1 MATALLAWVFG
12 LRHAVDADHIAAIDN
27 VVRKLMQAG
36 DAPRSVGLYFAL
48 GHSTIVVVATMLL
61 ALGVVSLGGDSLLRE
76 IGGFIGTSVSALF
89 LLVIAAINL
98 VIFAGLWRTFR
109 AAREQGIHDA
119 EGLDALLANR
129 GLLARL
135 LGPMFRLV
143 TKPWHMYPLGFLFGL
158 GFDTATEIGLLSIS
172 ASEAARGASLADVLV
187 FPALFASGMALVDT
201 ADFALM
207 VSAYRWAFVDPL
219 RKLWYNL
226 TITGASVA
234 VALLIGG
241 IEALGLI
248 ADRLG
253 LSGGVWALVDALNDS
268 LANVGFAVI
277 ALFAIAWLVSVVLY
291 RRMFADDRVARKS
304 ARDAPMPPRRS
315 EPGRRCGALTAFSA
329 FVLARRWR
337 RRLRAERRPLAR
349 VAAGPGHRRRGST
362 SQEAGRA
369 ATRRQTGPAPTAA
382 SLSSDACRRRRRA
395 SPPAPR
401 ARRAWQARSPS
412 PARRSTRAPSPG
424 RARRSKPCRG

>member
-1 MATALLAWVFG
+1 MGRVTRWALRAVEPTTALLFGGLIAANVAAWALAFAVFGDRPTVMATALLAWVFG

-36 DAPRSVGLYFAL
+36 DTPRSAGLYFAL

-61 ALGVVSLGGDSLLRE
+61 ALGVVGLGGDSFLRD
-76 IGGFIGTSVSALF
+76 IGGVIGTSVSALF

-98 VIFAGLWRTFR
+98 VIFVGLWRTFR
-109 AAREQGIHDA
+109 IAHAQGVHDA

-129 GLLARL
+129 GFLARL

-143 TKPWHMYPLGFLFGL
+143 TKPGHMYPLGFLFGL

-172 ASEAARGASLADVLV
+172 ASEAARGASLVDVLV

-201 ADFALM
+201 ADSALM
-207 VSAYRWAFVDPL
+207 VSAYRWALVDPL

-234 VALLIGG
+234 VALFIGG

-253 LSGGVWALVDALNDS
+253 LTGGVWTLVDGLNES

-277 ALFAIAWLVSVVLY
+277 ALFAIAWLVSIVLY
-291 RRMFADDRVARKS
+291 RRIDRR
-304 ARDAPMPPRRS
+304 P
-315 EPGRRCGALTAFSA
+315 
-329 FVLARRWR
+329 
-337 RRLRAERRPLAR
+337 RAEPDVLECAD
-349 VAAGPGHRRRGST
+349 VTEAA
-362 SQEAGRA
+362 
-369 ATRRQTGPAPTAA
+369 
-382 SLSSDACRRRRRA
+382 
-395 SPPAPR
+395 
-401 ARRAWQARSPS
+401 
-412 PARRSTRAPSPG
+412 
-424 RARRSKPCRG
+424 

>member
-1 MATALLAWVFG
+1 MVLLFGGLIAANIAAWAWAFAAFGDRPTVMATALLAWVFG

-48 GHSTIVVVATMLL
+48 GHSTIVVVATVLL
-61 ALGVVSLGGDSLLRE
+61 ALGVVNLGGDSLLRE
-76 IGGFIGTSVSALF
+76 IGGLIGTSVSALF

-109 AAREQGIHDA
+109 AAREQGVHDA
-119 EGLDALLANR
+119 AGLDGLLVNR
-129 GLLARL
+129 GFLARL

-172 ASEAARGASLADVLV
+172 ASEAARGASLADILV

-201 ADFALM
+201 ADSALM

-226 TITGASVA
+226 TITGTSVA

-253 LSGGVWALVDALNDS
+253 LSGGVWTLVDGLNES
-268 LANVGFAVI
+268 LANVGFVVI
-277 ALFAIAWLVSVVLY
+277 ALFALAWLVSVLLY
-291 RRMFADDRVARKS
+291 RRIFAD
-304 ARDAPMPPRRS
+304 
-315 EPGRRCGALTAFSA
+315 E
-329 FVLARRWR
+329 
-337 RRLRAERRPLAR
+337 
-349 VAAGPGHRRRGST
+349 
-362 SQEAGRA
+362 
-369 ATRRQTGPAPTAA
+369 
-382 SLSSDACRRRRRA
+382 RRRA
-395 SPPAPR
+395 PDALSSPPA
-401 ARRAWQARSPS
+401 QAE
-412 PARRSTRAPSPG
+412 AAL
-424 RARRSKPCRG
+424 